1 MAANAMIRLT
11 EQDYNRVRRLL
22 AELTHQSRGMQATLQ
37 MYTTRSQFAPD
48 VILPGTYTSSIA
60 CAPARR

>member
-1 MAANAMIRLT
+1 MVIAGTVSLT

-37 MYTTRSQFAPD
+37 ILDEVLDVARVVRPENVPD
-48 VILPGTYTSSIA
+48 SVVA
-60 CAPARR
+60 

>member
-37 MYTTRSQFAPD
+37 ILDEVLDVARVVRPENVPD
-48 VILPGTYTSSIA
+48 SVVA
-60 CAPARR
+60 

>member
-1 MAANAMIRLT
+1 MAASAMIGLT

-37 MYTTRSQFAPD
+37 ILDEVLDVARVVRPENVPD
-48 VILPGTYTSSIA
+48 SVVA
-60 CAPARR
+60 

>member
-11 EQDYNRVRRLL
+11 EQDYNRVRSLL

-37 MYTTRSQFAPD
+37 ILDEVLD
-48 VILPGTYTSSIA
+48 V
-60 CAPARR
+60 ARVVRP

>member
-22 AELTHQSRGMQATLQ
+22 AELAHQSRGMQATLQ
-37 MYTTRSQFAPD
+37 ILDEVLDVARVVRPETVPD
-48 VILPGTYTSSIA
+48 SVVA
-60 CAPARR
+60 

>member
-1 MAANAMIRLT
+1 MAASAMIRLT

-37 MYTTRSQFAPD
+37 ILDEVLDVARVVRPENVPD
-48 VILPGTYTSSIA
+48 SVVA
-60 CAPARR
+60 